1 MGIVLQGT
9 VATATN
15 MKLLVVLALVGLVY
29 GDAKPQWLLP
39 GLVTTKTAQVGETP
53 ASTYTATY
61 GPGYLPLT
69 YSHPLTYTHGLY
81 SPYSF
86 PFSSY
91 PLLAAAKPA
100 EEEPAVESA
109 RKKRSADPEATP
121 EAEADPQLLLSSGL
135 HYPAAVTTYASPATY
150 TLPTTYSLPATYSHG
165 VYPYSGLYSGL
176 HPYSGLFSYPGLG
189 YPFLA
194 AAKPA
199 EEDAAV
205 ESARK
210 KRSAEPEAEPEA
222 DPQLLIGGLHT
233 GYTGLHTGYTGLHTA
248 YTGLPTAYTGL
259 SYTGLPYTGLPL
271 TYSTAYQPYSYT
283 YPLGTTYHHG
293 GLPLVSSAVVAKE

>member
-9 VATATN
+9 VAATN

-69 YSHPLTYTHGLY
+69 YTYPLTYTHGLY
-81 SPYSF
+81 SPYTF

-91 PLLAAAKPA
+91 PLLTVAKPA
-100 EEEPAVESA
+100 EEDAAVESA
-109 RKKRSADPEATP
+109 RKKREADPEAAP
-121 EAEADPQLLLSSGL
+121 EAEPEADPQLLISSGL
-135 HYPAAVTTYASPATY
+135 HYPAAVTTYASPAPVTKY
-150 TLPTTYSLPATYSHG
+150 TIPSFHNHG
-165 VYPYSGLYSGL
+165 LYPYSGFF
-176 HPYSGLFSYPGLG
+176 PYSGLTYPGLT
-189 YPFLA
+189 YPGLTYPYLA
-194 AAKPA
+194 VAKPA
-199 EEDAAV
+199 EEEAAV

-210 KRSAEPEAEPEA
+210 KRSAEPDAEPEA
-222 DPQLLIGGLHT
+222 DPQLLLG
-233 GYTGLHTGYTGLHTA
+233 GLHTA
-248 YTGLPTAYTGL
+248 YTGLPTTAL
-259 SYTGLPYTGLPL
+259 TGLPYTGLPYTDLPYTGL
-271 TYSTAYQPYSYT
+271 TYSTAYHPYSYT

-293 GLPLVSSAVVAKE
+293 GLPLVSTAAVATE

>member
-91 PLLAAAKPA
+91 PLLTVAKPA
-100 EEEPAVESA
+100 EEAAVESA
-109 RKKRSADPEATP
+109 RKKRSADPEAAP
-121 EAEADPQLLLSSGL
+121 EAEPEADPQLLISSGL

-222 DPQLLIGGLHT
+222 DPQLLLA
-233 GYTGLHTGYTGLHTA
+233 GLHTA
-248 YTGLPTAYTGL
+248 YTGLPTTALTGL
-259 SYTGLPYTGLPL
+259 PYTGLPYTGLPYTGL
-271 TYSTAYQPYSYT
+271 TYSTAYHPYSYT
-283 YPLGTTYHHG
+283 YPLGTTYHHA
-293 GLPLVSSAVVAKE
+293 GLPLVSTAAVATE

>member
-1 MGIVLQGT
+1 
-9 VATATN
+9 VAATN

-91 PLLAAAKPA
+91 PLLTVAKPA

-109 RKKRSADPEATP
+109 RKKREADPEAAP
-121 EAEADPQLLLSSGL
+121 EAEPEADPQLLLSSGL
-135 HYPAAVTTYASPATY
+135 HYPAAVTTYANPPVTY
-150 TLPTTYSLPATYSHG
+150 TLPSTLPSTFYNHG
-165 VYPYSGLYSGL
+165 LYPYSSGFY
-176 HPYSGLFSYPGLG
+176 PYSGLFSYPGLG

-199 EEDAAV
+199 EEEAAV

-233 GYTGLHTGYTGLHTA
+233 GYTGLHTAYTGLSTA
-248 YTGLPTAYTGL
+248 YTGLPYTGL

-271 TYSTAYQPYSYT
+271 TYNTAYQPFSYT

>member
-91 PLLAAAKPA
+91 PLLTVAKPA
-100 EEEPAVESA
+100 EETAVESA
-109 RKKRSADPEATP
+109 RKKRSADPEAAP
-121 EAEADPQLLLSSGL
+121 EAEPEADPQLLISSGL
-135 HYPAAVTTYASPATY
+135 HYPAAVTTYASPAPVTKY
-150 TLPTTYSLPATYSHG
+150 TIPSFYNHG
-165 VYPYSGLYSGL
+165 LYPYSGFF
-176 HPYSGLFSYPGLG
+176 PYSGLTYPGLT
-189 YPFLA
+189 YPGLTYPYLA
-194 AAKPA
+194 VAKPA
-199 EEDAAV
+199 EEEAAV

-222 DPQLLIGGLHT
+222 DPQLLLG
-233 GYTGLHTGYTGLHTA
+233 GLHTA
-248 YTGLPTAYTGL
+248 YTGL
-259 SYTGLPYTGLPL
+259 
-271 TYSTAYQPYSYT
+271 TYSTAYHPYSYT
-283 YPLGTTYHHG
+283 YPLGTTYHHA
-293 GLPLVSSAVVAKE
+293 GLPLVST